1 MSRQLD
7 KSCFITLYQST
18 VSRENFIKA
27 SIICSALKCA
37 CDMHSYDIHII
48 TTNFSS
54 YPAGYQLLK
63 RPYLN
68 L

>member
-1 MSRQLD
+1 M
-7 KSCFITLYQST
+7 IEI
-18 VSRENFIKA
+18 SRENFIKA
-27 SIICSALKCA
+27 ANLRSALKCA

-48 TTNFSS
+48 TVNFSS

>member
-1 MSRQLD
+1 M
-7 KSCFITLYQST
+7 IEI
-18 VSRENFIKA
+18 SRENFIKA
-27 SIICSALKCA
+27 ANLRSALKCA

>member
-1 MSRQLD
+1 MIEL
-7 KSCFITLYQST
+7 
-18 VSRENFIKA
+18 SRENIIKA
-27 SIICSALKCA
+27 IIIRSALKCA

-54 YPAGYQLLK
+54 YPASYQLLK

>member
-1 MSRQLD
+1 M
-7 KSCFITLYQST
+7 IEI
-18 VSRENFIKA
+18 SRENIIKA
-27 SIICSALKCA
+27 IIIRSALKCA
-37 CDMHSYDIHII
+37 YHMHSYDIHTL

>member
-1 MSRQLD
+1 MNPLLYTKKLLQL
-7 KSCFITLYQST
+7 T
-18 VSRENFIKA
+18 VEISRENFIKA
-27 SIICSALKCA
+27 AIIRNALKCA
-37 CDMHSYDIHII
+37 CDMHSYDIH
-48 TTNFSS
+48 TLTANFSS

>member
-1 MSRQLD
+1 M
-7 KSCFITLYQST
+7 IEI
-18 VSRENFIKA
+18 SRENFIKA
-27 SIICSALKCA
+27 AIIRNALKCA

-54 YPAGYQLLK
+54 YPASYQLLK

>member
-1 MSRQLD
+1 MSWVKIVL
-7 KSCFITLYQST
+7 
-18 VSRENFIKA
+18 SRENFIKA
-27 SIICSALKCA
+27 AIIRNALKCA
-37 CDMHSYDIHII
+37 YHMHSYDNHIL

>member
-1 MSRQLD
+1 M
-7 KSCFITLYQST
+7 IEI
-18 VSRENFIKA
+18 SRENFIKA
-27 SIICSALKCA
+27 ANLRNVLKCA

-48 TTNFSS
+48 TTKFST
-54 YPAGYQLLK
+54 YPASYQLLK

>member
-1 MSRQLD
+1 M
-7 KSCFITLYQST
+7 IEI
-18 VSRENFIKA
+18 SRENFIKA
-27 SIICSALKCA
+27 SIIRSALKCA
-37 CDMHSYDIHII
+37 CDMHSYDNYTL

>member
-1 MSRQLD
+1 M
-7 KSCFITLYQST
+7 IEI
-18 VSRENFIKA
+18 SRENFIKA
-27 SIICSALKCA
+27 AIIRSALKCA
-37 CDMHSYDIHII
+37 CDMHSYNNHTL